1 MTSAVT
7 KIHANYTP
15 STEGALL
22 SFCKA
27 SGDQLRLNILK
38 VLSRDSFGVFELC
51 QIFNIKQS
59 AMSHHLKILAK
70 SGLVST
76 RRDGNSIFYR
86 RSLRA
91 ATDTLVELQNM
102 LFNTIDQQVI
112 SSEIN
117 KHMLLVQQDR
127 AANSKLFFSE
137 NADKFSQQQEQIAA
151 YEIYGPH
158 TIDLIVENISPEKAT
173 IALEIGPGE
182 GLFLTELS
190 PRFKKVIALDNSAP
204 MLNKASQ
211 LASTK
216 KIENITFIH
225 GDTKSTELDSLDA
238 DCVVVNMVLHHTPAP
253 AEIFFDLANV
263 TTTGGQLYVTD
274 LCSHD
279 QDWAKESCGDVWL
292 GFAPEDLT
300 QWAIAAGFKPAE
312 EVYLTQRN
320 GFRVQIR
327 QFIKI

>member
-1 MTSAVT
+1 MTNAVT
-7 KIHANYTP
+7 PIDANYTP
-15 STEGALL
+15 SNEEVLL

-91 ATDTLVELQNM
+91 ATDSLAELQNT
-102 LFNTIDQQVI
+102 LFNTIDQQVN
-112 SSEIN
+112 SPEIN
-117 KHMLLVQQDR
+117 EHMLLVQQDR

-158 TIDLIVENISPEKAT
+158 TIELIVENIAPEKAKT
-173 IALEIGPGE
+173 ALEIGPGE

-190 PRFKKVIALDNSAP
+190 PRFKQVIALDNSEP

-211 LASTK
+211 LASK
-216 KIENITFIH
+216 RKLANISFIH
-225 GDTKSTELDSLDA
+225 GDTKSVELNSLKA
-238 DCVVVNMVLHHTPAP
+238 DCVIVNMVLHHTSAP

-263 TTTGGQLYVTD
+263 ITTDGQLYVTD

-279 QDWAKESCGDVWL
+279 QAWAKESCGDVWL

>member
-1 MTSAVT
+1 MN
-7 KIHANYTP
+7 HAATTIDANATP
-15 STEGALL
+15 SNEEVLL

-38 VLSRDSFGVFELC
+38 VLSRNSFGVFELC

-59 AMSHHLKILAK
+59 AMSHHLKILAR

-91 ATDTLVELQNM
+91 TTENLAELQNT
-102 LFNTIDQQVI
+102 LFSTIDQQVI
-112 SSEIN
+112 SPEIN
-117 KHMLLVQQDR
+117 KHMLLVQQGR
-127 AANSKLFFSE
+127 AANSKLFFAE

-158 TIDLIVENISPEKAT
+158 TIELIIENITPKKAQ

-182 GLFLTELS
+182 GSFLTELS
-190 PRFKKVIALDNSAP
+190 PRFEQVIALDNSKP
-204 MLNKASQ
+204 MLDKAS
-211 LASTK
+211 LLTSTK
-216 KIENITFIH
+216 KLENITFFH
-225 GDTKSTELDSLDA
+225 GDTKSTDLYSLKA

-263 TTTGGQLYVTD
+263 TTTGGHLYVTD

-279 QDWAKESCGDVWL
+279 QVWAKESCGDIWL

-300 QWAIAAGFKPAE
+300 QWAIAAGFKPAS